1 LKTFNVVP
9 ITNRLGS
16 LEWVDNTEPL
26 KMMINREHI
35 RLDRHGKE
43 LNNSMAIT
51 KVKEFLAKLPD
62 NKGVDDI
69 RQQHLALMMLD
80 SETCTQSFN
89 RNKSFMQ
96 WSLLR

>member
-35 RLDRHGKE
+35 RTDRQGRE
-43 LNNSMAIT
+43 LHNSMAIIKT
-51 KVKEFLAKLPD
+51 KEFLAKLPD
-62 NKGVDDI
+62 NKDVSDI
-69 RQQHLALMMLD
+69 R
-80 SETCTQSFN
+80 
-89 RNKSFMQ
+89 
-96 WSLLR
+96 